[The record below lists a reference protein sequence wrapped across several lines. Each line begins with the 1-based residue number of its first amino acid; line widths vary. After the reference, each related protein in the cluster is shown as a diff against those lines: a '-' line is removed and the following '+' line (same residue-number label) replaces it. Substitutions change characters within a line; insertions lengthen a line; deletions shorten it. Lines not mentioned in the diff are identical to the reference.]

1 MYDLIGRL
9 VVKTGVFYVRQRYS
23 RQLTIGTG
31 VAAVAIAGLIAYLA
45 TKEVPEG

>member
-9 VVKTGVFYVRQRYS
+9 VVKAGVFYVRQRYS
-23 RQLTIGTG
+23 RKITIGTG
-31 VAAVAIAGLIAYLA
+31 VVAVAVGALVAYLV